1 MQATPLEFIAP
12 MVVAIVLIVTTGG
25 VILLRPL
32 ARRLGELLHAMT
44 QEKLSPTHVKEL
56 GQMRE
61 LFSTMESR
69 LSLLEERQTFTES
82 LLDAGRRRADVALP
96 HAAPRADTALPG
108 VQYPPGSVRE

>member
-1 MQATPLEFIAP
+1 MQTTPLEFIAP
-12 MVVAIVLIVTTGG
+12 MVVAVVLIVTTAG

-32 ARRLGELLHAMT
+32 ARRLGELLHAIT
-44 QEKLSPTHVKEL
+44 QEKLSPTQVKEL

-69 LSLLEERQTFTES
+69 LALLEERQTFTES
-82 LLDAGRRRADVALP
+82 LLDAGRRRQDAGLP
-96 HAAPRADTALPG
+96 SAAPRADAGLPG